1 MAELNQEI
9 VTKLV
14 DLLISLSNSGNEQQ
28 SSNIAI
34 NIINIS
40 NANPMEYVEAQKIFR
55 NQHGGSK
62 ISKKR
67 YARLSTKRKSRN
79 NKKKTHKKRY

>member
-9 VTKLV
+9 VIKLV

-40 NANPMEYVEAQKIFR
+40 NANPMEYVEA
-55 NQHGGSK
+55 
-62 ISKKR
+62 
-67 YARLSTKRKSRN
+67 
-79 NKKKTHKKRY
+79 